1 MHLYILITLGF
12 LLDKQD
18 IKPEPLEEEPVQES
32 HVPSTN
38 LSSRNDRLS
47 ENSLNQPSESAP
59 SFSNKLQMS
68 RIKTNGKDVMDSA
81 SAGFSLTNA
90 GIQSQAVSSFDNKS
104 RGEDTVGKPYLVLVS
119 KT

>member
-1 MHLYILITLGF
+1 MCTCTFLLITLGF
-12 LLDKQD
+12 LIDKQD
-18 IKPEPLEEEPVQES
+18 TKREPSEEEPVQES
-32 HVPSTN
+32 RVPSTN

-59 SFSNKLQMS
+59 SFNNKLQMS

-81 SAGFSLTNA
+81 SAGFSLTNT

-104 RGEDTVGKPYLVLVS
+104 SVEDTVGKLYLVS
-119 KT
+119 KM